1 MKILIT
7 ILISRPII
15 VSIVIILIVI
25 NFTNKSNIMFSI
37 NIINFNLYFI
47 RIYII

>member
-7 ILISRPII
+7 IIISII